1 MFREGYYLEIIKAK
15 TSAATA
21 VITVKEKTVEIKNK
35 KITTNKW
42 LTLEDWASLYQV
54 LEKGVI
60 QNSENKTRASESKEK
75 KKITRHLEIVY
86 TFEESENPTDRTTLP
101 TIRVSVSPVKKKSR
115 SKCDATTAEV
125 NQKEKIRVSSTLTTE
140 HKNESRSSPKLESS
154 GEIFYGTGFKV
165 EEYIPNVPKTKGAE
179 NGADIKYIPSRKSAL
194 ENLNRSVDSDE
205 YIPAIVNEEGMGT
218 SALDDLYV
226 PNSVPKI
233 LNFNETY
240 EPFSS
245 AITTSKIPGEYV
257 PNSKGLKKKMEE
269 YQPDFTSKTMK
280 FDNSYVPS
288 SSAKIMEL
296 KNNGRKSSLGGSS
309 SSSSGS
315 ARKKRSRDTESSTR
329 RESSSRKK
337 NSPATQSTGV
347 KREM

>member
-60 QNSENKTRASESKEK
+60 QNSEKKTRSSESKKRK
-75 KKITRHLEIVY
+75 KLTRHLEIVY

-101 TIRVSVSPVKKKSR
+101 TIKVGVSPVKKKSR
-115 SKCDATTAEV
+115 SKRDSTAGEV
-125 NQKEKIRVSSTLTTE
+125 DKKEKIRVSSTSKAE
-140 HKNESRSSPKLESS
+140 HKNDGSNLPKLESS
-154 GEIFYGTGFKV
+154 GETFYGTGFKV
-165 EEYIPNVPKTKGAE
+165 EEYIPNVPKTKGTE

-194 ENLNRSVDSDE
+194 ENLHRSVESNE
-205 YIPAIVNEEGMGT
+205 YIPAIVTEEGAGT
-218 SALDDLYV
+218 SALDDLYI

-233 LNFNETY
+233 LNIDETY
-240 EPFSS
+240 EPFNP
-245 AITTSKIPGEYV
+245 AITTSKTAGEYV
-257 PNSKGLKKKMEE
+257 PNSKGVKKKMEE
-269 YQPDFTSKTMK
+269 YQPDFTSKAMK

-296 KNNGRKSSLGGSS
+296 KKNGEKSSSGSS
-309 SSSSGS
+309 SSSTSGS
-315 ARKKRSRDTESSTR
+315 VRKKRSRDTESSTSK
-329 RESSSRKK
+329 ESSSKKK
-337 NSPATQSTGV
+337 NSPVTQSTSV